1 MAIELHRAEFQT
13 ADIQPES
20 VDVIATDPPYPK
32 LYRGLWPELAM
43 FAMRVLKPGGSLLAI
58 TPHYLLPWVIQQ
70 WGDAG
75 LKYRWILKMDQEAG
89 PHPRMAMGVEVTW
102 KPILWYVKGNFP
114 RGRGFVKDGFESV
127 SKGAIMAVHG
137 APFEWMQG
145 LGWAEYMMKFVKPGE
160 LACDPMMGLGTLPL
174 VAGQHGVDVI
184 GIEKDADVFQSAVD
198 RLTEARL
205 LVTTVRM
212 LEAAEKRA
220 E

>member
-1 MAIELHRAEFQT
+1 MTIELHHGEFQT

-32 LYRGLWPELAM
+32 PYRGLWPDLAV
-43 FAMRVLKPGGSLLAI
+43 FAQRVLKPGGSLLAI

-70 WGDAG
+70 WGEAG

-127 SKGAIMAVHG
+127 TKGELLAVRG
-137 APFEWMQG
+137 QPFEWMQS
-145 LGWAEYMMKFVKPGE
+145 LNWAEHMMRFVKPGE
-160 LACDPMMGLGTLPL
+160 LVVDPMMGVGTLPL

-184 GIEKDADVFQSAVD
+184 GVEKDEDVYQFAVD
-198 RLTEARL
+198 RLLKANL
-205 LVTTVRM
+205 FVT
-212 LEAAEKRA
+212 EKRLT
-220 E
+220 